1 MSTGR
6 ISWAKTW
13 NILNVIYRERLT
25 LGVVTQKTRWWPY
38 TLMIRGLTPAG
49 GNFFPCFFWSF
60 CFCFLCFVLFC
71 FFFYNILLI
80 INYNLF
86 ILPPHRSSVGCCD
99 KRISSTCSTLQYC
112 YCTLWEFW
120 DMLCST
126 GRNKKSSLSGLKL
139 ENEKPEVT
147 EHSLSVC
154 MGWA

>member
-1 MSTGR
+1 MVLWHKRQGGD
-6 ISWAKTW
+6 
-13 NILNVIYRERLT
+13 L
-25 LGVVTQKTRWWPY
+25 TRWWFGDW
-38 TLMIRGLTPAG
+38 LLLEEI
-49 GNFFPCFFWSF
+49 FFPV
-60 CFCFLCFVLFC
+60 FLVVLFLFSLFCFVL

-80 INYNLF
+80 ITYNLF
-86 ILPPHRSSVGCCD
+86 KLLPHRSFVGCCG

-120 DMLCST
+120 DMFCST

>member
-1 MSTGR
+1 MGKNLKDIKCNLSRTFN
-6 ISWAKTW
+6 TW
-13 NILNVIYRERLT
+13 CCDT
-25 LGVVTQKTRWWPY
+25 KDKVVTLHVDDSGIDSCWRK
-38 TLMIRGLTPAG
+38 
-49 GNFFPCFFWSF
+49 FFSLFFWSF

-80 INYNLF
+80 ITYNLF
-86 ILPPHRSSVGCCD
+86 ILLPHRSFVGCCG

-120 DMLCST
+120 DMFCST